1 MSNERVSQD
10 MDVFRLQRTSI
21 SQRRE
26 AETVGSLWANSMYR
40 RKKQREKREQ
50 LISLMYNISTI
61 FVHGQGRR
69 DAAKGRIDWIIGL
82 FFWFSFGKGSYQVLL
97 FCNPHTSHTS

>member
-21 SQRRE
+21 SQGRE
-26 AETVGSLWANSMYR
+26 AETVRSLWANSMYR
-40 RKKQREKREQ
+40 RKKQSRKREQ

-69 DAAKGRIDWIIGL
+69 DAAKGIIDWIIGL
-82 FFWFSFGKGSYQVLL
+82 FFLVQFWEGKLSGVIVL
-97 FCNPHTSHTS
+97 